1 MKTILKGMGLT
12 AALWALY
19 LPLPAI
25 ASTAALRIEK
35 LNDGFKQIV
44 VELYGFSSA
53 LAITLSNEKGQ
64 VLMEE
69 EVPPSKSF
77 SKILDLSKLRP
88 GQYSIQVASE
98 LRETVQPLYIT
109 AADIILYEGQ
119 RVEHFAPS
127 ARLTGRHLDVNWFN
141 TRVATMEVAIL
152 DAHGTEIFKDTLRN
166 VVRVER
172 RYNLSNLRR
181 GQYTVR
187 LTTPRR
193 SYYHTIEIAK

>member
-1 MKTILKGMGLT
+1 MKTILKNTGLI
-12 AALWALY
+12 AAFWALY

-44 VELYGFSSA
+44 VELSGFSGAVVIA
-53 LAITLSNEKGQ
+53 LSDDKEQA
-64 VLMEE
+64 LMEE
-69 EVPPSKSF
+69 KVPAGESF
-77 SKILDLSKLRP
+77 SKILDLSRLKP
-88 GQYSIQVASE
+88 GQYFIQVVSE
-98 LRETVQPLYIT
+98 LRETVQPLHIT
-109 AADIILYEGQ
+109 AADVILYEGQ
-119 RVEHFAPS
+119 RMEYFAPS
-127 ARLTGRHLDVNWFN
+127 VRLTGRYLDVNWFN
-141 TRVATMEVAIL
+141 TRVATMEIAIL
-152 DAHGTEIFKDTLRN
+152 DTDGTEIFKDTLRN

-193 SYYHTIEIAK
+193 NYYHAIEITK